1 MVFAFGSAFNDY
13 RPGPGYP
20 GMPSDIGQKY
30 ERSYFNVAA
39 DVAQVTT
46 VTVGTY
52 AANATYMVSIN
63 GQNIDYT
70 APPTGGSLATVAS
83 ALVEQINLYGVGA
96 FAQSTGA
103 AVFTITGSPGDP
115 LTISASATSGG
126 AITASTTTPVVTTG
140 KVELGLAVIRIEG
153 DTDREARLGAPDTDH
168 IFLGVTTDCGYMIRE
183 PNAPIGQ
190 NASYQRGDMMLVR
203 EEGQCFVQIE
213 TDVNPS
219 LPVFYRYTGT
229 GKIGAFSG
237 TTGTG
242 LQQLLNA
249 RWVGS
254 GKAGSYAELRLGC
267 VVAATAS

>member
-1 MVFAFGSAFNDY
+1 MVFAFGSSANES

-30 ERSYFNVAA
+30 ERSYFNIAA
-39 DVAQVTT
+39 DVAQVNTIT
-46 VTVGTY
+46 VTTY

-70 APPTGGSLATVAS
+70 APATGGSAAMVAS
-83 ALVEQINLYGVGA
+83 ALVEQINLFGAGA

-103 AVFTITGSPGDP
+103 AAFTITGSPGDP
-115 LTISASATSGG
+115 LTISTSATGGG
-126 AITASTTTPVVTTG
+126 AITAATTTPVATTG
-140 KVELGLAVIRIEG
+140 KIELGLAVVRIEG

-168 IFLGVTTDCGYMIRE
+168 IFLGVTTDCGYMVRE
-183 PNAPIGQ
+183 QNSTPWQ
-190 NASYQRGDMMLVR
+190 NASYQRGDVMLVR

-229 GKIGAFSG
+229 GKVGAFSG
-237 TTGTG
+237 ATGTG

-267 VVAATAS
+267 VVVASAS